1 MNAEWNLNKLYTGLE
16 DPKYISDG
24 QLFESLGSEY
34 AALVDSIEGVP
45 TVAQVEAVL
54 DKQEKM
60 TEILENMY
68 LYVGL
73 NQAVDAENGTFLA
86 EANKLMRV
94 ASAYVGYDAKADK
107 LVAKIPSLD
116 EYAASSELI
125 KSYYF
130 VLSERI
136 KKAAHLMSDA
146 EEELYAKMD
155 MNAGGAWGNLQSF
168 LTSIVKVDYN
178 GEQITL
184 PQVRNLAYD
193 PDATVRKKAYEAE
206 IACYEKIADSVAYS
220 LNNIKLQ
227 MNMIAER
234 RGYSSALD
242 QTLSQSKMSRQ
253 TLDAM
258 IGAIE
263 DHLPSVRRYFTH
275 KAKLLGYE
283 GGLPWYEI
291 FAPLGND
298 DKKYTVE
305 EARDLL
311 CSTFEKFTPEM
322 SSLMKEAFDNE
333 WIDFYPHAG
342 KQGGAFDA
350 SAPSI
355 GESRV
360 LTNFDGTFSS
370 IDTLAHELGHS
381 FHDRQVQ
388 GNRPMNQGYPMQ
400 VAETASTFNETHL
413 CNYFVANASSKDEK
427 LALLE
432 GLLKE
437 QTQCI
442 VDIYSRYTFE
452 TSVFEQC
459 ENKFLMK
466 DDLKALMLEAQ
477 KKAYGEGLDEKVLHP
492 YMWVC
497 KGHYY
502 STGLSFYNFPY
513 AFGAL
518 FAAGLYSLFLK
529 EGAEIFVPKYKAMLK
544 ATPTCTVED
553 AGKLMGIDLT
563 DRKFWDDS
571 LKMIEAEIDEFCT
584 L

>member
-1 MNAEWNLNKLYTGLE
+1 MNTTWNLNKLYTGLE

-24 QLFESLGSEY
+24 QMYESIGREY
-34 AALVDSIEGVP
+34 AALVDGIDGVP
-45 TVAQVEAVL
+45 TVAQVESLL

-73 NQAVDAENGTFLA
+73 NQSVDAENGTYLA
-86 EANKLMRV
+86 EANRLMRV
-94 ASAYVGYDAKADK
+94 ASSYVGCDAKAVK
-107 LVAKIPSLD
+107 LVARIPSLD
-116 EYAASSELI
+116 DYAAKSELI
-125 KSYYF
+125 KSYYYI
-130 VLSERI
+130 LSERI
-136 KKAAHLMSDA
+136 KEASHLMTDA

-155 MNAGGAWGNLQSF
+155 MNAGGAWGNLQSY
-168 LTSIVKVDYN
+168 LTSIVKVDYK

-193 PDATVRKKAYEAE
+193 PDVKVRKEAYEAE
-206 IACYEKIADSVAYS
+206 ITCYDKIADSVAYA

-234 RGYSSALD
+234 RGYTSALD
-242 QTLSQSKMSRQ
+242 QTLSQSKMSRD

-263 DHLPSVRRYFTH
+263 DHLPAIRKYFLH

-291 FAPLGND
+291 FAPLGNN
-298 DKKYTVE
+298 DKKYTLE
-305 EARDLL
+305 ETRDIL
-311 CSTFEKFTPEM
+311 CNTFEKFSPEM

-333 WIDFYPHAG
+333 WIDFYPHSG

-350 SAPSI
+350 SAASI
-355 GESRV
+355 GESRI
-360 LTNFDGTFSS
+360 LTNFDGSFSS

-388 GNRPMNQGYPMQ
+388 KNRPMNQNYPMQ

-413 CNYFVANASSKDEK
+413 CNYFAANATGKEEK
-427 LALLE
+427 LSLLE

-452 TSVFEQC
+452 TAVFEQC
-459 ENKFLMK
+459 ENRFLMK
-466 DDLKALMLEAQ
+466 DDLKEIMLNAQ
-477 KKAYGEGLDEKVLHP
+477 KKAYGEGLDENVLHP

-497 KGHYY
+497 KSHYY

-529 EGAEIFVPKYKAMLK
+529 EGTEAFVPRYKAMLN
-544 ATPTCTVED
+544 ATPTCSVED

-563 DRKFWDDS
+563 DRKFWDAS
-571 LKMIEAEIDEFCT
+571 LKMIEEEIEEFCA